1 MARPVI
7 SQPIVPYIEAPGT
20 ATVLTLGA
28 KMCKWPIGDP
38 SSNDF
43 TFCGRR
49 AGEDGPYCNDHARL
63 AYQPPASKKK
73 STVAELTRSLR
84 RYI

>member
-1 MARPVI
+1 L
-7 SQPIVPYIEAPGT
+7 PGT

-28 KMCKWPIGDP
+28 HMCKWPIGDP
-38 SSNDF
+38 STEDF

-49 AGEDGPYCNDHARL
+49 AGEDGPYCTDHARI
-63 AYQPPASKKK
+63 AYQPPQSKKK
-73 STVAELTRSLR
+73 GSVTELARSLR